1 MEILAL
7 LDEFRAMAQTGLSYA
22 DNPYDE
28 ARYERMLE
36 LVSAYYGKALDRPPA
51 DIRERLAGRV
61 GQVTPNVAAEAV
73 IFDDE
78 GRILLMER
86 PGGGRWCLPGGAL
99 EVSES
104 PEAGAVRE
112 TREETG
118 LEVEPRELVGAYR
131 RGPTAE
137 FPHATVQLPYRCT
150 VTGGSLQLSHEGE
163 DLQYWP
169 IEDVPEWLTNHE
181 RMARDARELAN
192 DGGDRPS

>member
-7 LDEFRAMAQTGLSYA
+7 LDELRAMAQTGLSYA

-28 ARYERMLE
+28 ARYERILA
-36 LVSAYYGKALDRPPA
+36 LVSTYYGRALDRPPA
-51 DIRERLAGRV
+51 EVREQLAGRV
-61 GQVTPNVAAEAV
+61 DQVTPNVAAEAA

-137 FPHATVQLPYRCT
+137 FPHATVQLPYPCT
-150 VTGGSLQLSHEGE
+150 VTGGSLRLSHEGE
-163 DLQYWP
+163 TLRYWR
-169 IEDVPEWLTNHE
+169 IDDVPEWLTNHE
-181 RMARDARELAN
+181 RMAHDARTAAEDAVE
-192 DGGDRPS
+192 